1 MASKDKPY
9 RVYRGGRGRGRI
21 ERPPRLEPYQVLEP
35 EGGAHPPAPPPVAP
49 PRRRRRRRWI
59 LLGLGLALLALV
71 VAAAWLALGYLAF
84 RSGIE
89 SANRRLDEQA
99 RLALS
104 AQHGALF
111 STPTNLLL
119 IGADAG
125 PGKGR
130 ERPGR
135 SDTLLLVHTDP
146 GAHRIALLSIPRD
159 LRVEIPGHG
168 PDKINAAY
176 ALGGPA
182 LAIRAVESLT
192 GLGVNHVVVVDFATF
207 PQVIDA
213 LGGITVN
220 VPERIVSNR
229 FDCPYATRAQCSR
242 WQGWRFRNGKQEMD
256 GRRAL
261 VYARIRENRLD
272 PSETDIARGGRQQQ
286 VVEAIA
292 GRATSLGTFLHLPFI
307 GDDLVKPLATDLSA
321 WQLLELG
328 WVKFR
333 APGSNTLRCRL
344 GGTAAQ
350 IGDGDYI
357 VGSEEN
363 VAVVA
368 MVEGKSAPQPPAP
381 GAGPL
386 APGCLAG
393 KS

>member
-9 RVYRGGRGRGRI
+9 RVYRGGRGRGSAGRAT
-21 ERPPRLEPYQVLEP
+21 RLEPYQVLGRD
-35 EGGAHPPAPPPVAP
+35 GGPHLPAPPVEAP
-49 PRRRRRRRWI
+49 PRRHRRRRWI
-59 LLGLGLALLALV
+59 LIGLGLVLLAAV
-71 VAAAWLALGYLAF
+71 VVVAWLALGYLAF
-84 RSGIE
+84 RSGIKD
-89 SANRRLDEQA
+89 ANRRLDGRA
-99 RLALS
+99 RLALT

-130 ERPGR
+130 EGPGR

-146 GAHRIALLSIPRD
+146 GAHRIGLLSIPRD

-176 ALGGPA
+176 AIGGPA

-192 GLGVNHVVVVDFATF
+192 GLPVNHVAVVDFATF

-213 LGGITVN
+213 LGGITVT

-229 FDCPYATRAQCSR
+229 FDCPYATLAQCNR
-242 WQGWRFRNGKQEMD
+242 WPGWRFRKGRQTMD

-292 GRATSLGTFLHLPFI
+292 GRATSLRTFLRLPFV

-321 WQLLELG
+321 GQLLELG
-328 WVKFR
+328 WVKLR
-333 APGSNTLRCRL
+333 APGRNTLRCRL

-350 IGDGDYI
+350 IGDGDFI

-381 GAGPL
+381 GGGPF
-386 APGCLAG
+386 APGCVVG
-393 KS
+393 